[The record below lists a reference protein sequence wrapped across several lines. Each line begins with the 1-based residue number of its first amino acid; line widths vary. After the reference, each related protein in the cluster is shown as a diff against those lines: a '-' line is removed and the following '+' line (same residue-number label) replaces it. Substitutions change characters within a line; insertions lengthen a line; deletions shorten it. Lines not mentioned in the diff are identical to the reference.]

1 MEEQK
6 IDANLTKNDEE
17 MDIYLAGDLDNQCE
31 NQENATVDSQSEGAK
46 QSGKAEII
54 ADLDNVITNNG
65 IVEIVDVDQETPH
78 PYDLIFQIM
87 QDNKVDL
94 ANVELHKI
102 TNQYIALIREMNIVD
117 WEQASEF
124 LTVAATLLE
133 IKAKHLLP
141 QEPIEEDDEEDPEK
155 VLLRKLEEYKLLK
168 EASEELRPLENLEH
182 FYKLPDESVNDYR
195 YVLKQ
200 MNMKNLL
207 DAFTRMMMKIN
218 TKERVALERKIH
230 NDRFTVADKMQQ
242 MKTVL
247 MEKSEVMF
255 STLFDADYSK
265 SEKISTFQAL
275 LELMK
280 IQFAHAVQNHSFD
293 DIKISL
299 NKEYTDGQTAT
310 E

>member
-1 MEEQK
+1 MEENK
-6 IDANLTKNDEE
+6 TVE
-17 MDIYLAGDLDNQCE
+17 MIDNQIEDVLVPTSDSEE
-31 NQENATVDSQSEGAK
+31 NSLNMEVSQNE
-46 QSGKAEII
+46 QLNGKEEIV
-54 ADLDNVITNNG
+54 ADLNNVISNG
-65 IVEIVDVDQETPH
+65 VVEVVDVDRQTPN
-78 PYDLIFQIM
+78 PYELIFQIM
-87 QDNKVDL
+87 QDNKTDL

-102 TNQYIALIREMNIVD
+102 TNQYIAIIREMNIID
-117 WEQASEF
+117 WEEASEF

-141 QEPIEEDDEEDPEK
+141 QEPVEQDDEEDPEK

-182 FYKLPDESVNDYR
+182 FYKSPDESVNDYR

-218 TKERVALERKIH
+218 TKQRVALERKIH

-247 MEKSEVMF
+247 TEKSEVMF

-299 NKEYTDGQTAT
+299 NKEYTNGQTAT

>member
-1 MEEQK
+1 
-6 IDANLTKNDEE
+6 
-17 MDIYLAGDLDNQCE
+17 
-31 NQENATVDSQSEGAK
+31 
-46 QSGKAEII
+46 
-54 ADLDNVITNNG
+54 
-65 IVEIVDVDQETPH
+65 
-78 PYDLIFQIM
+78 
-87 QDNKVDL
+87 
-94 ANVELHKI
+94 
-102 TNQYIALIREMNIVD
+102 MNIID
-117 WEQASEF
+117 WEEASEF

-141 QEPIEEDDEEDPEK
+141 QEPVEEDDEEDPEK

-182 FYKLPDESVNDYR
+182 FYKSPDESVNDYR

-218 TKERVALERKIH
+218 TKQRVALERKIH

-247 MEKSEVMF
+247 TEKSEVMF

-299 NKEYTDGQTAT
+299 NKEYTNGQTAT

>member
-1 MEEQK
+1 MEENK
-6 IDANLTKNDEE
+6 TVE
-17 MDIYLAGDLDNQCE
+17 MIDNQIDDVLVPTSDSEE
-31 NQENATVDSQSEGAK
+31 NSLNMEVSQNE
-46 QSGKAEII
+46 QLNGKEEIV
-54 ADLDNVITNNG
+54 ADLNNVISNG
-65 IVEIVDVDQETPH
+65 VVEVVDVDRQTPN
-78 PYDLIFQIM
+78 PYELIFQIM
-87 QDNKVDL
+87 QDNKTDL

-102 TNQYIALIREMNIVD
+102 TNQYIALIREMNIID
-117 WEQASEF
+117 WEEASEF

-141 QEPIEEDDEEDPEK
+141 QEPVEEDDEEDPEK
-155 VLLRKLEEYKLLK
+155 VLLRQLEEYKLLK

-182 FYKLPDESVNDYR
+182 FYKSPDESVNDYR

-218 TKERVALERKIH
+218 TKQRVALERKIH

-247 MEKSEVMF
+247 TEKSEVMF

-299 NKEYTDGQTAT
+299 NKEYTNGQTAT

>member
-1 MEEQK
+1 MEENK
-6 IDANLTKNDEE
+6 TVEVI
-17 MDIYLAGDLDNQCE
+17 DNQIDDVL
-31 NQENATVDSQSEGAK
+31 NITSDSEEKSSNIEVIQNE
-46 QSGKAEII
+46 QINGKEEIV
-54 ADLDNVITNNG
+54 ADLDNVISNG
-65 IVEIVDVDQETPH
+65 ITEVVDVDRETPH

-102 TNQYIALIREMNIVD
+102 TNQYIALIREMNIID

-141 QEPIEEDDEEDPEK
+141 QEPVEQDDEEDPEK

-182 FYKLPDESVNDYR
+182 FYKSPDESVNDYR

-218 TKERVALERKIH
+218 TKQRVALERKIH

-247 MEKSEVMF
+247 TEKSEVMF

-299 NKEYTDGQTAT
+299 NKEYNNGQTAT

>member
-1 MEEQK
+1 MEENK
-6 IDANLTKNDEE
+6 TVE
-17 MDIYLAGDLDNQCE
+17 MIDNQIEDVLVPTSDSEE
-31 NQENATVDSQSEGAK
+31 NSLNMEVGQNEQLN
-46 QSGKAEII
+46 GKEEIV
-54 ADLDNVITNNG
+54 ADLNNVISNG
-65 IVEIVDVDQETPH
+65 VVEVVDVDRQTPN
-78 PYDLIFQIM
+78 PYELIFQIM
-87 QDNKVDL
+87 QDNKTDL

-102 TNQYIALIREMNIVD
+102 TNQYIALIREMNIID
-117 WEQASEF
+117 WEEASEF

-141 QEPIEEDDEEDPEK
+141 QEPVEEDDEEDPEK

-182 FYKLPDESVNDYR
+182 FYKSPDESVNDYR

-218 TKERVALERKIH
+218 TKQRVALERKIH

-247 MEKSEVMF
+247 TEKSEVMF

-299 NKEYTDGQTAT
+299 NKEYTNGQTAT

>member
-1 MEEQK
+1 MEENK
-6 IDANLTKNDEE
+6 TVE
-17 MDIYLAGDLDNQCE
+17 MIDNQIEDVLVPTSDSEE
-31 NQENATVDSQSEGAK
+31 NSLNMEVSQNE
-46 QSGKAEII
+46 QLNGKEEIV
-54 ADLDNVITNNG
+54 ADLNNVISNG
-65 IVEIVDVDQETPH
+65 VVEVVDVDRQTPN
-78 PYDLIFQIM
+78 PYELIFQIM
-87 QDNKVDL
+87 QDNKTDL

-102 TNQYIALIREMNIVD
+102 TNQYIALIREMNIID
-117 WEQASEF
+117 WEEASEF

-141 QEPIEEDDEEDPEK
+141 QEPVEEDDEEDPEK

-182 FYKLPDESVNDYR
+182 FYKSPDESVNDYR

-218 TKERVALERKIH
+218 TKQRVALERKIH

-247 MEKSEVMF
+247 TEKSEVMF

-299 NKEYTDGQTAT
+299 NKEYTNGQTTT